1 MYEISFKR
9 HDLGMVV
16 LEEDIKDK
24 TNVDKNVSICTH
36 CTVHNA
42 HCTVCTVYLSK
53 MNDSG

>member
-16 LEEDIKDK
+16 LEEDIK
-24 TNVDKNVSICTH
+24 DKNVSICTH